1 MFVSIDTDALSTWAF
16 NITDKV
22 TLTVYD
28 IYKIP
33 FVENK
38 EVMIYIIDNR
48 IILNICTSIV
58 REIVAS
64 VLKSQISRSIHHNDC
79 FPSIVSDTTISIAI
93 LSQIEQILIINRKQR
108 FTLIAILNYPSFC
121 YS

>member
-48 IILNICTSIV
+48 IRIEHLYFNCTE
-58 REIVAS
+58 R
-64 VLKSQISRSIHHNDC
+64 
-79 FPSIVSDTTISIAI
+79 
-93 LSQIEQILIINRKQR
+93 
-108 FTLIAILNYPSFC
+108 
-121 YS
+121 

>member
-38 EVMIYIIDNR
+38 EVMIYIINNR
-48 IILNICTSIV
+48 IRI
-58 REIVAS
+58 EHF
-64 VLKSQISRSIHHNDC
+64 VLQLYERLL
-79 FPSIVSDTTISIAI
+79 P
-93 LSQIEQILIINRKQR
+93 L
-108 FTLIAILNYPSFC
+108 Y
-121 YS
+121 

>member
-22 TLTVYD
+22 TITVYD

-38 EVMIYIIDNR
+38 EVMIYIINNR
-48 IILNICTSIV
+48 IRI
-58 REIVAS
+58 EHF
-64 VLKSQISRSIHHNDC
+64 VLQLYERLL
-79 FPSIVSDTTISIAI
+79 P
-93 LSQIEQILIINRKQR
+93 L
-108 FTLIAILNYPSFC
+108 Y
-121 YS
+121 